1 MSYEVINHFKDEDG
15 KVYKVGDKYDKKLT
29 KAREEILST
38 KDNAYGKA
46 FLKKKEEPKKKKK

>member
-1 MSYEVINHFKDEDG
+1 MSYEVINQFKDEDG

-38 KDNAYGKA
+38 KDNAYKKV
-46 FLKKKEEPKKKKK
+46 FLKVKEEPKKKKK

>member
-1 MSYEVINHFKDEDG
+1 MSYEVINQFKDEDG

-29 KAREEILST
+29 KDREKVLST
-38 KDNAYGKA
+38 KDNAYGKP